1 MSPAM
6 AAGVTDRLWSVEDL
20 VALCEAYEQ
29 GGRKELRSK
38 RGFMFEGIFQPMH
51 MLMMLIFLVVI
62 LVGGLFV
69 FRRIS
74 K

>member
-1 MSPAM
+1 
-6 AAGVTDRLWSVEDL
+6 
-20 VALCEAYEQ
+20 
-29 GGRKELRSK
+29 
-38 RGFMFEGIFQPMH
+38 MFEGIFQPMH

-74 K
+74 KYEVRHYRLRQDRSGVHNRFRVARAKRGAGGET

>member
-1 MSPAM
+1 
-6 AAGVTDRLWSVEDL
+6 
-20 VALCEAYEQ
+20 
-29 GGRKELRSK
+29 
-38 RGFMFEGIFQPMH
+38 MFEGIFQPMH

>member
-1 MSPAM
+1 
-6 AAGVTDRLWSVEDL
+6 
-20 VALCEAYEQ
+20 
-29 GGRKELRSK
+29 
-38 RGFMFEGIFQPMH
+38 MFEGIFQLMH

-62 LVGGLFV
+62 LGGGLFV